1 MLVAFLEDLK
11 ISAMVARAVFDFG
24 IMIDLHEMENVAKV
38 VVKVYLNDDAKILDS
53 IKVNAR
59 VPQTGRSWTVPC
71 YVLKRHSVQELMDED
86 AFVTVGPLHP
96 IPP

>member
-53 IKVNAR
+53 INVNAGIPSDRKILDCSSLRPKETQCAR
-59 VPQTGRSWTVPC
+59 VDG
-71 YVLKRHSVQELMDED
+71 
-86 AFVTVGPLHP
+86 
-96 IPP
+96 